1 MGLITVLFRRPT
13 GSLYYAYGY
22 FIRGRGF
29 EEVSVM
35 GLITVSSLLT
45 AREINEFELDIFIQ
59 QNEKVRI
66 IQQSNQLFRADNAG
80 GGNGVSI

>member
-1 MGLITVLFRRPT
+1 
-13 GSLYYAYGY
+13 
-22 FIRGRGF
+22 
-29 EEVSVM
+29 M

-45 AREINEFELDIFIQ
+45 AREINELELDIFIQ